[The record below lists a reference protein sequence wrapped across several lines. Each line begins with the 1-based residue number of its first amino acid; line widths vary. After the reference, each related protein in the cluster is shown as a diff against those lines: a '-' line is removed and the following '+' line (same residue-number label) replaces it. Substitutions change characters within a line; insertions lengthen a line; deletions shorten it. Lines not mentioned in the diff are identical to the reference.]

1 MNTKFLAVGTLV
13 GGLVLFMWGF
23 VTHMLGPEFVKRFQ
37 DDAAVVQVVR
47 ANAPENGVYL
57 AGQGVFVAVS
67 LLPDLTDKTKD
78 LTPLL
83 IRQFLTDLLAAAL
96 LCLVLP
102 GIRGATALGK
112 AVWLGLVS
120 LAAVA
125 VKILPYWTWYG
136 FSLPFVGMDVL
147 DIVGKFFLAG
157 LVLGALMKKLAPA
170 A

>member
-13 GGLVLFMWGF
+13 GGLVLFFWGF
-23 VTHMLGPEFVKRFQ
+23 LTHMLGPEYVKTFQ

-47 ANAPENGVYL
+47 ANAPQNGVYL

-67 LLPDLTDKTKD
+67 LLPDLADKSKD
-78 LTPLL
+78 LTPMLV
-83 IRQFLTDLLAAAL
+83 RQFLTDLLAAAL

-102 GIRGATALGK
+102 GIRSATALGR
-112 AVWLGLVS
+112 ALWLAIMS

-136 FSLPFVGMDVL
+136 FSLPFIGVEVL